1 MSSET
6 TMALE
11 NNEDLCEQFL
21 KDNNVV
27 YKRNIHVME
36 NKIQFMEIDFII
48 PGAIIEIKT
57 GTSLPVNRIIKQLQR
72 YIEYVPG
79 SFTIYLYSHQIFDTD
94 DLHRIQF
101 DPRIKLIRQFTEIAI
116 SNIDCFIFD
125 VTAVRSFGSK
135 LNNKYEYFLNK
146 YKKNNIIIPK
156 KVYDIATVIMTQTEL
171 DRLHKFNIM
180 INDTIPQ
187 SINLIHHKISYG
199 TPYLEYFT
207 KSQYNRLFY
216 LFFDKCNVYGL
227 ESWLPTKCISGVSDI
242 CKTCNKIYFIK
253 YLQNEK
259 CVNCMDNNSSKSF
272 KRKFTEIQAKEDKED
287 KDSRPNKKG
296 RIISLTPK
304 MFVFNKIE
312 S

>member
-135 LNNKYEYFLNK
+135 LNNKYE
-146 YKKNNIIIPK
+146 
-156 KVYDIATVIMTQTEL
+156 
-171 DRLHKFNIM
+171 
-180 INDTIPQ
+180 
-187 SINLIHHKISYG
+187 
-199 TPYLEYFT
+199 
-207 KSQYNRLFY
+207 
-216 LFFDKCNVYGL
+216 
-227 ESWLPTKCISGVSDI
+227 
-242 CKTCNKIYFIK
+242 
-253 YLQNEK
+253 
-259 CVNCMDNNSSKSF
+259 
-272 KRKFTEIQAKEDKED
+272 
-287 KDSRPNKKG
+287 
-296 RIISLTPK
+296 
-304 MFVFNKIE
+304 
-312 S
+312 